1 MPPFDVSV
9 KPGKTAWEA
18 AMKTRHLPCET
29 LRSLAGLALA
39 GVGIFLLTGRLLT
52 AADRLSRV
60 LDHTASATGEFVS
73 WIMLASS
80 LNTHRLGYDL
90 LTLLWPLVPGLLGT
104 VLLWSTTARQNTRGD
119 DGGRPCVRW
128 A

>member
-1 MPPFDVSV
+1 
-9 KPGKTAWEA
+9 
-18 AMKTRHLPCET
+18 MKRRHLPCET

-39 GVGIFLLTGRLLT
+39 GVGVFLLMGRVLS
-52 AADRLSRV
+52 AADRVSRV
-60 LDHTASATGEFVS
+60 LDHTAPATGEFVS

-90 LTLLWPLVPGLLGT
+90 VTLLWPLLPGLLGT
-104 VLLWSTTARQNTRGD
+104 VLLWSSAARQNTRGD
-119 DGGRPCVRW
+119 DGRHCVRW